1 MKNKLFP
8 YICWLT
14 AITFSLQLQ
23 AQNKVSAPMADVNQ
37 VIDNT
42 LDSLNK
48 ARTSRPEAGSSRKG
62 DNPVLF
68 LVGNSTM
75 RTGTLGNGITDN
87 GDGAIMQV
95 IISTLTG
102 LL

>member
-37 VIDNT
+37 VVDNT

-48 ARTSRPEAGSSRKG
+48 STYLATGSRFEPER
-62 DNPVLF
+62 
-68 LVGNSTM
+68 
-75 RTGTLGNGITDN
+75 
-87 GDGAIMQV
+87 
-95 IISTLTG
+95 
-102 LL
+102 

>member
-48 ARTSRPEAGSSRKG
+48 ARTLDRKPVPAGKVTIR
-62 DNPVLF
+62 F
-68 LVGNSTM
+68 CFW
-75 RTGTLGNGITDN
+75 
-87 GDGAIMQV
+87 
-95 IISTLTG
+95 
-102 LL
+102 

>member
-48 ARTSRPEAGSSRKG
+48 ARTSRPEGSMATNFIAS
-62 DNPVLF
+62 
-68 LVGNSTM
+68 
-75 RTGTLGNGITDN
+75 
-87 GDGAIMQV
+87 
-95 IISTLTG
+95 
-102 LL
+102 LLHRRNR